1 MRLTHLYIE
10 KFRELEEITLP
21 MDQLRVLIGQNGAG
35 KSSIL
40 EAIRILGDD
49 NIELTENFSGARI
62 YELDDDLSGDYLI
75 KETLDEKMGEE
86 TFTRSKDTFYLL
98 AALLGS
104 NALNELLEVP
114 NIDMQDGPEQE
125 VILRTD
131 LIKETIEYYLSL
143 FCCFVVNAAP
153 SSCP

>member
-10 KFRELEEITLP
+10 KFRDLEEITLP

-62 YELDDDLSGDYLI
+62 YELKAFLAFLEACLLS
-75 KETLDEKMGEE
+75 
-86 TFTRSKDTFYLL
+86 
-98 AALLGS
+98 AL
-104 NALNELLEVP
+104 
-114 NIDMQDGPEQE
+114 
-125 VILRTD
+125 TH
-131 LIKETIEYYLSL
+131 
-143 FCCFVVNAAP
+143 
-153 SSCP
+153 